1 MKTYSTTEIA
11 KIIGI
16 HPNTVRKYESLG
28 FIPVP
33 ERKVNGYRVFTHLHV
48 LHLQLV
54 RTAFDVELL
63 QSGLRK
69 KALMIVTTAAKSDYT
84 NALMLANDYLE
95 CIKDERMK
103 ANEALTITKHLI
115 DKAAEHTTPFRLTR
129 QKTAELLDVTIDT
142 LRNWELNG
150 LLTVK
155 RKENGYRI
163 YNEEDIKILKIIRT
177 LRCANYSLSAIFR
190 MLNVLS
196 ENETD
201 DIYHIIDT
209 PKESEMIISAC
220 DRLLTSLNRAEA
232 NAEKM
237 IVILNKISNP
247 PL

>member
-1 MKTYSTTEIA
+1 MKTYFTTEIA

-16 HPNTVRKYESLG
+16 HPNTVRKHESLG

-33 ERKVNGYRVFTHLHV
+33 ERKSNGYRVFTQLHV

-54 RTAFDVELL
+54 RAAFDVELL
-63 QSGLRK
+63 QNGLRK
-69 KALMIVTTAAKSDYT
+69 KARMIVTTAAKKDYT
-84 NALMLANDYLE
+84 NALMLAHDYLE
-95 CIKDERMK
+95 CIKTEK
-103 ANEALTITKHLI
+103 INANEALSITKHLI
-115 DKAAEHTTPFRLTR
+115 NKAPEQTVPIRLTR
-129 QKTAELLDVTIDT
+129 KKTAEFLDVTIDT

-150 LLTVK
+150 LLVIK
-155 RKENGYRI
+155 RKENGYRV
-163 YNEEDIKILKIIRT
+163 YNEEDIKFLKIIRT
-177 LRCANYSLSAIFR
+177 LRCANYSLSAILR
-190 MLNVLS
+190 MLNELS

-201 DIYHIIDT
+201 DLDRIIDT

-237 IVILNKISNP
+237 IEILNKISNP